1 MKKLTLLL
9 VTILIPSFAF
19 AKETKKEL
27 SEDQKQRNYGYAII
41 YNAFDQLQWADTI
54 IGLKINSKPLTE
66 IVKDLE
72 DISKTFQ
79 KKFDEIA
86 KDYPD
91 LRYDDTGRPKI
102 LEMKNK
108 EQGKDRIK
116 TFLPIVGKTGPDFE
130 RNFLLFL
137 SGSLNELH
145 YLSKNLAEMEPNEGL
160 KKFLSEIESET
171 KRVDNRMQKYLN
183 KKFFKHNTYKEEEK
197 KTEKKDEKKTDKKD

>member
-1 MKKLTLLL
+1 MKKITLLL
-9 VTILIPSFAF
+9 LAFFVSSSAAF
-19 AKETKKEL
+19 AKDSKKNEL
-27 SEDQKQRNYGYAII
+27 SEDQKQLNYGYAII
-41 YNAFDQLQWADTI
+41 YKAFDQLQWADTI
-54 IGLKINSKPLTE
+54 VGLKINSEPLTE
-66 IVKDLE
+66 AVKDLE

-79 KKFDEIA
+79 KKFDDLK

-91 LRYDDTGRPKI
+91 LRFDETGRPKV
-102 LEMKNK
+102 LEIKSK

-160 KKFLSEIESET
+160 KKFLGEIESET
-171 KRVDNRMQKYLN
+171 KRVDNRMQKILN
-183 KKFFKHNTYKEEEK
+183 KKFFKHNTYKEE
-197 KTEKKDEKKTDKKD
+197 KTEKKKN